1 MKNSLTSAQG
11 PRRQTGRPRWGGG
24 VGEEG
29 DYIRSQQL
37 ERKIVN
43 PKSHFYHLVRCLFQ
57 FFYFYGFFAGSKN
70 NKRVSVTR
78 RMEKPGETAAGTSTL

>member
-1 MKNSLTSAQG
+1 MKISLTSAQG

-43 PKSHFYHLVRCLFQ
+43 PKSHFYHLVRCLFL
-57 FFYFYGFFAGSKN
+57 FFIFMVFLLVVKTIKGL
-70 NKRVSVTR
+70 V
-78 RMEKPGETAAGTSTL
+78 